1 MAKLFIALG
10 FRHDLAAIIQPV
22 PQQAQRDASFYP
34 GERPGRGASALMT
47 RVLVTGGT
55 GFIGQHLVAT
65 LAARGREVRVLDLR
79 LPGRGLPDVQYV
91 QGSVL
96 DPDLVD
102 DAMDGVEQVYH
113 LAGLPGMWT
122 PRKDDF
128 QTVNCGG
135 TQVVIAAARKR
146 GVARFLHCSTESIL
160 FHPSP
165 SKEAVA
171 ENSVL
176 SADDMPGPYT
186 RSKLLAEKLATQA
199 AASGFPVVIGCPTMP
214 IGPHDHNLTPP
225 AAMLQHFLGERLQLY
240 LDFIVNFV
248 DVRDAAAGLVLAME
262 HGQIGHRYILGGE
275 SIPLKKV
282 LQLMAAVSGR
292 RSLLIPVSGRAS
304 RMTTALMEFVADH
317 VTGRPPSG
325 TVEGVRIALRARALS
340 IEKAQRELGYTPRP
354 VEPALR
360 ETIAFLLGASRR
372 PEGFGPGQINPG
384 LNPGQSSAYSTVSP
398 ELPG

>member
-1 MAKLFIALG
+1 
-10 FRHDLAAIIQPV
+10 
-22 PQQAQRDASFYP
+22 
-34 GERPGRGASALMT
+34 MT
-47 RVLVTGGT
+47 RVLVTGGA
-55 GFIGQHLVAT
+55 GFIGQHLVAA
-65 LAARGREVRVLDLR
+65 LAAQRRQVRVLDLR
-79 LPGRGLPDVQYV
+79 TPTRALPDVQYV
-91 QGSVL
+91 EGSVL
-96 DPDLVD
+96 DPELVD
-102 DAMDGVEQVYH
+102 DAMNGVEQVYH
-113 LAGLPGMWT
+113 LAGLPGMWA
-122 PRKDDF
+122 PRKEDF
-128 QTVNCGG
+128 QNVNCGG

-165 SKEAVA
+165 SKQDIA

-186 RSKLLAEKLATQA
+186 RSKLLAEKLAAQA

-225 AAMLQHFLGERLQLY
+225 AAMLRHFLGERLQLY

-262 HGQIGHRYILGGE
+262 RGRTGHRYILGGE
-275 SIPLKKV
+275 SIALKKV
-282 LQLMAAVSGR
+282 LQLMATVSGR

-325 TVEGVRIALRARALS
+325 TLEGVRIALRARALS
-340 IEKAQRELGYTPRP
+340 IEKAQRELGYAPRP
-354 VEPALR
+354 IEPALR
-360 ETIAFLLGASRR
+360 ETIAFLLDADGRS
-372 PEGFGPGQINPG
+372 EGFGSGQINPG
-384 LNPGQSSAYSTVSP
+384 ESSAYSTVSP